1 MLSLILASGS
11 KSRTALLHQAHVPF
25 TAIPSLVDET
35 PIKDALKAQEKTADD
50 VALALA
56 LAKGRDVSQHHPERY
71 VLAADQILTCNEKW
85 YDKPATVGE
94 ARQHLQELRGNTQT
108 LHNGICLLYNNKVV
122 YQSSTQAHL
131 TMRPF
136 SDAFLEQYLTERGQ
150 ALLSS
155 VGACQIEGYG
165 MQLLEKIDGEYT
177 AILGLPMLE
186 VLEWLRN
193 VNLLTT

>member
-1 MLSLILASGS
+1 
-11 KSRTALLHQAHVPF
+11 LLHPAHVPF
-25 TAIPSLVDET
+25 TAIPSTVDET
-35 PIKDALKAQEKTADD
+35 PIKDTLKAQGKTAED

-56 LAKGRDVSQHHPERY
+56 LAKGQDVSKNHHDRY
-71 VLAADQILTCNEKW
+71 ILAAYQILTCKDKW

-108 LHNGICLLYNNKVV
+108 LHNGICLLHNSTVV

-131 TMRPF
+131 TMRHF
-136 SDAFLEQYLTERGQ
+136 SDVFLEQYLAERGQ

-186 VLEWLRN
+186 VLGWLRN
-193 VNLLTT
+193 VKLLTA